1 MDSNRISM
9 VSFVWQAAGLAVML
23 AMPNSVVALHVGS
36 IIVGLSVGNIV
47 SLPPLVIQ
55 HEFAPRSFGLLVG
68 LNATVGT
75 LIMAVGPGL
84 FGLAHDLSGC
94 PSLCLCIGVQLAS
107 SFIILCA
114 PRVVR
119 EPVSATERG

>member
-36 IIVGLSVGNIV
+36 IIVGLSVGTSFLCHRWLSNM
-47 SLPPLVIQ
+47 SLR
-55 HEFAPRSFGLLVG
+55 RSFGLLVG

-84 FGLAHDLSGC
+84 FGLAHDLSGAMPLLFAC
-94 PSLCLCIGVQLAS
+94 AS
-107 SFIILCA
+107 AC
-114 PRVVR
+114 R
-119 EPVSATERG
+119 SAGCS

>member
-1 MDSNRISM
+1 MDNNRISM
-9 VSFVWQAAGLAVML
+9 VSFVWQAAGFAVML

-55 HEFAPRSFGLLVG
+55 HEFAPRSIGLLVG

-75 LIMAVGPGL
+75 LE
-84 FGLAHDLSGC
+84 HGC
-94 PSLCLCIGVQLAS
+94 GIWPVRARLRFERELYRFSLPVHWPATGEFLDHPLRSAGCSCAS
-107 SFIILCA
+107 QCD
-114 PRVVR
+114 
-119 EPVSATERG
+119 

>member
-1 MDSNRISM
+1 MASKRWIWPSGLAELNSHHDQALRGLNQRHASS
-9 VSFVWQAAGLAVML
+9 VTFVWQAAGLAVML
-23 AMPNSVVALHVGS
+23 AMPNSVVALYVGS

-75 LIMAVGPGL
+75 LIMAAGPGL
-84 FGLAHDLSGC
+84 FGR
-94 PSLCLCIGVQLAS
+94 P
-107 SFIILCA
+107 
-114 PRVVR
+114 
-119 EPVSATERG
+119 

>member
-9 VSFVWQAAGLAVML
+9 VFFCWAGRRPRRDAGKCPIV
-23 AMPNSVVALHVGS
+23 VVALHVGS

-84 FGLAHDLSGC
+84 FGLAHDLSGAMPLLFAC
-94 PSLCLCIGVQLAS
+94 AS
-107 SFIILCA
+107 ACNWRA
-114 PRVVR
+114 P
-119 EPVSATERG
+119 